1 MLRQVLLARP
11 NIFAILAGALVLIPC
26 VLVRVAGGSLVDQA
40 PPVLAA
46 ILTLLVFLVPGA
58 IAGLIAPRSFF
69 WNGAILG
76 MIAAIFV
83 TFNSFHFRLPN
94 WQSAVLYETIG
105 LLTCVTVTSCIVGAL
120 GGRFVRRR
128 R

>member
-1 MLRQVLLARP
+1 MLRQVLLVRP
-11 NIFAILAGALVLIPC
+11 KIFAILAGAFVLIPC
-26 VLVRVAGGSLVDQA
+26 VLLRLAGGSLVDQV
-40 PPVLAA
+40 PVLAA
-46 ILTLLVFLVPGA
+46 ILTLLVFLIPGA
-58 IAGLIAPRSFF
+58 IAGLIAPLSFF

-105 LLTCVTVTSCIVGAL
+105 LLMCVTVTSCIVGAL